1 MAVYHEAPSADYV
14 ETRPV
19 ADTPAEHGMNVLA
32 RLISLIGGIIIA
44 LCGLRFLFILLGANA
59 TNGFVHFIYNVSRPF
74 VQPFYGMFS
83 YEPTFTKAH
92 FELASLIAIIVY
104 ALVTGLLIRLV
115 TLGNRRPAAY

>member
-1 MAVYHEAPSADYV
+1 MAVYHEAPRADYV

-44 LCGLRFLFILLGANA
+44 LCALRFLLILLGANPN
-59 TNGFVHFIYNVSRPF
+59 NGFAHFIYTVSRPF
-74 VQPFYGMFS
+74 VQPFYGLFN

-92 FELASLIAIIVY
+92 FELASLMAIVVY
-104 ALVTGLLIRLV
+104 AVITWLLIKLV
-115 TLGNRRPAAY
+115 MVGSRRPVA